1 MVAVLTLSG
10 GVACAQSLAELFQQA
25 ASKDPAILSA
35 EAQFR
40 ASVERVTQAAVAI
53 GPSVSLVGSLSRS
66 IYTDAIAQGAQ
77 ERRFFNR
84 QSGIQVTQPLYK
96 PVIWRT
102 MVQAENQA
110 QAAWL
115 QREHHRAELA
125 QRLASAYFDVLTA
138 RSEVAQLRAQ
148 AQATAEQL
156 AVAKRSFTVGT
167 ASITDVR
174 EAEAKAD
181 TVAAQEAVAVLEVEA
196 KLAMLSQIVGA
207 PVQVDVQAAADGALP
222 ALLVQDI
229 RVWLDG
235 AEASSPQVH
244 GALLTLEAARMEVS
258 KAEAGHLPTVELSL
272 SVQDS
277 YASGTTLSRLPQGGH
292 TTQAGINVNVP
303 LYSGGGVMSRT
314 REALALQDKAYA
326 DVEAA
331 RRSVGMS
338 VRQAFYATLQ
348 AIAQFN
354 GLQAAEKSAET
365 ALKANRRGYEVGV
378 RINADVLNAQSS
390 LYQTRRDK
398 ARAWHD
404 AWAGYIKLRA
414 ATGLV
419 SDKDLARI
427 DGQMQPLSEADAGMT
442 LASGALR

>member
-1 MVAVLTLSG
+1 
-10 GVACAQSLAELFQQA
+10 
-25 ASKDPAILSA
+25 
-35 EAQFR
+35 
-40 ASVERVTQAAVAI
+40 
-53 GPSVSLVGSLSRS
+53 
-66 IYTDAIAQGAQ
+66 
-77 ERRFFNR
+77 
-84 QSGIQVTQPLYK
+84 SGIQVTQPLYK

-207 PVQVDVQAAADGALP
+207 PVQVDVQAATDGALP

-292 TTQAGINVNVP
+292 TTQAG
-303 LYSGGGVMSRT
+303 
-314 REALALQDKAYA
+314 
-326 DVEAA
+326 
-331 RRSVGMS
+331 
-338 VRQAFYATLQ
+338 
-348 AIAQFN
+348 
-354 GLQAAEKSAET
+354 
-365 ALKANRRGYEVGV
+365 
-378 RINADVLNAQSS
+378 
-390 LYQTRRDK
+390 
-398 ARAWHD
+398 
-404 AWAGYIKLRA
+404 
-414 ATGLV
+414 
-419 SDKDLARI
+419 
-427 DGQMQPLSEADAGMT
+427 
-442 LASGALR
+442 